1 MPNPDLE
8 KYINSAREQKIPD
21 SEIREQLVKAGWS
34 ESDVTSALS
43 PKSTSNINLPPP
55 PVPQFGMWVT
65 FQYILLFI
73 SLYVTATALSSIL
86 HYGVDDFIQDPIDKT
101 SYGYDRYSIFDYFGL
116 LFGDAILIHLATLIV
131 SFQIF
136 GT

>member
-8 KYINSAREQKIPD
+8 KYINSAREQKITD

-73 SLYVTATALSSIL
+73 CLYVSATSLGGIL
-86 HYGVDDFIQDPIDKT
+86 HRVVDKYLPDNV
-101 SYGYDRYSIFDYFGL
+101 DRIDYFGSYL
-116 LFGDAILIHLATLIV
+116 LKGYLA
-131 SFQIF
+131 
-136 GT
+136 